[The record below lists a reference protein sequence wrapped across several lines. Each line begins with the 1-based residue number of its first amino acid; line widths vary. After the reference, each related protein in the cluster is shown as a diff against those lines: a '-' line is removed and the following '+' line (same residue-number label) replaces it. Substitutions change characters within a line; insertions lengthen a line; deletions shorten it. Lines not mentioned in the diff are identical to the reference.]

1 MSPFQIRGWGFLH
14 WVLNC
19 LSFFCI
25 FIYLIFF
32 VHLGF
37 VQWVFLIAVLSPGVL
52 NIEVLSSKL

>member
-14 WVLNC
+14 WVLV
-19 LSFFCI
+19 SFFFGI